1 MKNSIYIV
9 LLFFKIGFSQTS
21 ALLFEKGNELYN
33 KGEFELAIN
42 EYNKILENDIHSNE
56 LYFNMANCYY
66 RLNRVAE
73 SNYYFE
79 KALLL
84 SPNNKDIIDNLSFA
98 KNMTLDSIEEL
109 PETQLQQNI
118 NYIILFFST
127 RIWAFIS
134 IGLMSI
140 FFITALLYLFSFNP
154 NYKRV
159 YFSLSIIFLL
169 ISLATSTIIW
179 QESKKSNEIIKGIIF
194 SKELSVFS
202 EPNKRNEEIFVL
214 HEGTKVEIL
223 DRLTGWEKIRL
234 ANGSEGWVIENQIKY
249 L

>member
-1 MKNSIYIV
+1 M
-9 LLFFKIGFSQTS
+9 
-21 ALLFEKGNELYN
+21 
-33 KGEFELAIN
+33 
-42 EYNKILENDIHSNE
+42 
-56 LYFNMANCYY
+56 
-66 RLNRVAE
+66 
-73 SNYYFE
+73 
-79 KALLL
+79 
-84 SPNNKDIIDNLSFA
+84 
-98 KNMTLDSIEEL
+98 
-109 PETQLQQNI
+109 
-118 NYIILFFST
+118 
-127 RIWAFIS
+127 
-134 IGLMSI
+134 
-140 FFITALLYLFSFNP
+140 
-154 NYKRV
+154 
-159 YFSLSIIFLL
+159 